1 MDLNWYT
8 HTKEMFQSRTARQVY
23 KGQTQEDMWR
33 RINLTSA
40 GNLIQFVFQFCS
52 SSTTSSTS
60 ALLNRILSNFGSE
73 WFISSLFSSIK
84 YRVGV
89 CKR

>member
-1 MDLNWYT
+1 MDLNWNA

-23 KGQTQEDMWR
+23 KGQTQVDMWR

-40 GNLIQFVFQFCS
+40 GNFDSICICGTSS

-60 ALLNRILSNFGSE
+60 ALLNRIL
-73 WFISSLFSSIK
+73 
-84 YRVGV
+84 V
-89 CKR
+89 